1 MKLKELRAKR
11 NLTQQ
16 QVADHIGCSSVVY
29 SRYEN
34 GVRQPSI
41 EVLLRLADLFGVSVD
56 ALLGRPEERNGTLTE
71 YEMDLLTA
79 ARNAD
84 ERAREDALQ
93 MLISHAVTK
102 VGQYHLCPM
111 AIASKAAKSSTI
123 LRPLPYLLRSCG
135 LAVLHRDNLNFRTV
149 FKAEHNSA
157 ISEYRRTIQQV
168 NPQSLVPGFQNEG
181 LFFYRPNENP

>member
-1 MKLKELRAKR
+1 MKLKELRTKR

-16 QVADHIGCSSVVY
+16 QVADHIGCSAVVY

-56 ALLGRPEERNGTLTE
+56 ALLGRPEERNDTLTD

-84 ERAREDALQ
+84 DRVREDALQ

-102 VGQYHLCPM
+102 
-111 AIASKAAKSSTI
+111 KEKS
-123 LRPLPYLLRSCG
+123 
-135 LAVLHRDNLNFRTV
+135 LA
-149 FKAEHNSA
+149 
-157 ISEYRRTIQQV
+157 
-168 NPQSLVPGFQNEG
+168 
-181 LFFYRPNENP
+181 